1 MRAQQT
7 WELLTGRRG
16 GTRGGAA
23 EFSWDAVREDRHR
36 ENYLGHSVAAP
47 KGRWQQNRDIH
58 WYNRESTHG
67 LDAKQR
73 KQELADVKRAEQ
85 EAMETLLYVTADAT
99 DAVVIP

>member
-1 MRAQQT
+1 M
-7 WELLTGRRG
+7 
-16 GTRGGAA
+16 
-23 EFSWDAVREDRHR
+23 REDRHR

-99 DAVVIP
+99 DAVVVP